1 MQITLN
7 TNEVSE
13 VVLAYV
19 KDQLCLDDSNT
30 LVVELHEDGITVL
43 VNEDSTGAANQ
54 PAGDKPARKPRQP
67 RKPKADATP
76 EVGKSVETPTTP
88 AATTTV
94 ETAPASEPVTVE
106 AAGDSNQN
114 EVQSPGTK
122 EPEVDPSNAVATTVA
137 VVETAVDP
145 ELAAELAAASVEE
158 DAAADAE
165 AEPVKEAQ
173 AEEEPPRKP
182 TQSLFA
188 NLRKPNN
195 G

>member
-7 TNEVSE
+7 QAEVSD
-13 VVLAYV
+13 VVLAFV
-19 KDQLCLDDSNT
+19 KDQLCLDDNNT

-43 VNEDSTGAANQ
+43 VNEDSTGASTQ

-67 RKPKADATP
+67 RKPKADADAKLEAERLAALET
-76 EVGKSVETPTTP
+76 GKSPSTQTSTTS
-88 AATTTV
+88 AQS
-94 ETAPASEPVTVE
+94 APVTEPVVVE
-106 AAGDSNQN
+106 AVGDTSQT
-114 EVQSPGTK
+114 EAQSPGTK

-137 VVETAVDP
+137 VDP
-145 ELAAELAAASVEE
+145 ELAAELAAASVE
-158 DAAADAE
+158 E